1 MSRSEAHD
9 QRNAQFR
16 EAFKKP
22 FDFKSVASPTS
33 ELVPTEAKNL
43 GLAHYVEDIPNSDG
57 ARLHWLGNPEPQ
69 KILLYFHG
77 KTEAASC
84 RLHMLTEYRWRFCF
98 ATNPRS
104 RSFLEADR

>member
-22 FDFKSVASPTS
+22 FDFKSVAKPTS
-33 ELVPTEAKNL
+33 ELVQTEAKNL
-43 GLAHYVEDIPNSDG
+43 GLAHHVEDIPNSDG
-57 ARLHWLGNPEPQ
+57 AKLHWLGNPEPQ

-77 KTEAASC
+77 KIAVAC
-84 RLHMLTEYRWRFCF
+84 
-98 ATNPRS
+98 
-104 RSFLEADR
+104 

>member
-1 MSRSEAHD
+1 MSRSEAYD

-43 GLAHYVEDIPNSDG
+43 GLAHYAEDIPNSDG
-57 ARLHWLGNPEPQ
+57 ARLQWLSNPEPQ
-69 KILLYFHG
+69 KILLYFHS
-77 KTEAASC
+77 KTEATS
-84 RLHMLTEYRWRFCF
+84 
-98 ATNPRS
+98 S
-104 RSFLEADR
+104 